1 MKNFLD
7 QNKDL
12 LEKLGPQVNRFNEIQ
27 EKVDKHEQDISK
39 LHNRVDQLENIVP
52 GG

>member
-12 LEKLGPQVNRFNEIQ
+12 LENLGPHVNQLNEIQ
-27 EKVDKHEQDISK
+27 EKVNRHEQVIYD
-39 LHNRVDQLENIVP
+39 LHNRVEQLETP